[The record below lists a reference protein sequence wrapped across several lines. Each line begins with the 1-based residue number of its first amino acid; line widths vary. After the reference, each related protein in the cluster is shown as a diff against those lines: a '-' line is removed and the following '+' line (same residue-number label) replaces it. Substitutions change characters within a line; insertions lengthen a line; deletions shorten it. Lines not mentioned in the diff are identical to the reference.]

1 MKLSETPHSIF
12 LVSGPVQAGKTTFLS
27 SLVTL
32 LEREHISAGGFLCPG
47 TFSSGLR
54 SGFELRQVGT
64 GAGIFLASE
73 EPKEGWFPF
82 RRFWF
87 NPQGFERGR
96 QWIEQGLESRASVV
110 VIDEVGPM
118 ELEGGGWS
126 DTLDMLARQATP
138 IQCWSVRKP
147 LVRKVMERWNI
158 SSGHVID
165 IGEETPEKALD
176 RFMLLI
182 KVKQN
187 HGKSHA

>member
-1 MKLSETPHSIF
+1 
-12 LVSGPVQAGKTTFLS
+12 
-27 SLVTL
+27 
-32 LEREHISAGGFLCPG
+32 
-47 TFSSGLR
+47 
-54 SGFELRQVGT
+54 
-64 GAGIFLASE
+64 
-73 EPKEGWFPF
+73 
-82 RRFWF
+82 
-87 NPQGFERGR
+87 
-96 QWIEQGLESRASVV
+96 V